1 MPAADDNGIELRGD
15 LLVVFVH
22 GAHFHEIA
30 ETCQPL
36 RSDGFPPPR
45 ASVQRKNRRLEAT
58 AAGDYNSR
66 MQSLATADDET
77 QRRKRTARLTILIAA
92 VLWSTS
98 GFFAKATIFDNWPS
112 DGWLPTRG
120 LLLVFWRALFATAV
134 LLPMVRRPT
143 FTWKL
148 APMAIVFA
156 LMNVMYLSAMVR
168 TTAANAIWLQN
179 TAPIVVF
186 VVGTTLLGDPIHR
199 RDWPQ
204 MIFIALGLAF
214 ILTFELQQPASSS
227 GDSSFIGVIFG
238 LASGVTYAGVVLSLR
253 WLRGEDAAWL
263 VAVNHAVT
271 ALVMLPFVLT
281 HTQYVPTLAQLG
293 FLAAFGILQ
302 MGVPYLLFARA
313 VRVLPG
319 HEAAGIVLL
328 EPLLMPL
335 WVWLA
340 WDEVP
345 RWWTFVGALFIFTG
359 LMIRYFPAIHFRQHN
374 SKG

>member
-1 MPAADDNGIELRGD
+1 MSMEEAELSE
-15 LLVVFVH
+15 VM
-22 GAHFHEIA
+22 A
-30 ETCQPL
+30 
-36 RSDGFPPPR
+36 
-45 ASVQRKNRRLEAT
+45 RR
-58 AAGDYNSR
+58 
-66 MQSLATADDET
+66 
-77 QRRKRTARLTILIAA
+77 RRQARFTILVAA

-98 GFFAKATIFDNWPS
+98 GFFAKATIFADWPTE
-112 DGWLPTRG
+112 GWLPTRG

-143 FTWKL
+143 FSWKL
-148 APMAIVFA
+148 VPMVLVFA

-186 VVGTTLLGDPIHR
+186 IVGTTLLGDPIHR
-199 RDWPQ
+199 RDWAQ
-204 MIFIALGLAF
+204 MLLIAIGLAF
-214 ILTFELQQPASSS
+214 ILTFELQQPSDPGKGTSL
-227 GDSSFIGVIFG
+227 IGVVFG

-271 ALVMLPFVLT
+271 AIALLPFVLL
-281 HTQYVPTLAQLG
+281 HTQYAPTLAQLG

-302 MGVPYLLFARA
+302 MGIPYLLFARA

-328 EPLLMPL
+328 EPILMPI

-340 WDEVP
+340 WGEVP
-345 RWWTFVGALFIFTG
+345 RWWTFVGALFIFAG
-359 LMIRYFPAIHFRQHN
+359 LVVRYFPTIRYAQQN
-374 SKG
+374 QKS